1 MEAIRMWE
9 KTPSVIDEEP
19 VLEYYKSENKKS
31 DGTVIIFPG
40 GGYNHRAV
48 HEGEGYARYLNSI
61 GLDAFVCQY
70 RVWPHK
76 FPLQLLD
83 ARRAVRF
90 VRANA
95 EKFGINCDK
104 VAVMGSSAGGH
115 LSGLVSTNTDAI
127 EFEGVDEI
135 DKENPIP
142 NATILCYSLIH
153 HPDELEVSHQGCFS
167 TLMPENSDLTKVSPD
182 IMVTDSTPPAFI
194 WHTSGDPVVNVINA
208 YLYATALKRHNIPHE
223 MHIFA
228 KGGHGLGLADGWDYV
243 HQWAILLE
251 NWFKHMGW
259 LPEGD
264 KKWR

>member
-1 MEAIRMWE
+1 MITYKLWDQA
-9 KTPSVIDEEP
+9 PGLCYEEP
-19 VLEYYKSENKKS
+19 ILEYYPAENKLS
-31 DGTVIIFPG
+31 DAAVVILPG
-40 GGYNHRAV
+40 GGYSHRAP
-48 HEGEGYARYLNSI
+48 HEGEGYALYLNSI

-76 FPLQLLD
+76 FPLELLD
-83 ARRAVRF
+83 ARRAIRF

-95 EKFGINCDK
+95 EQFVIDPNK
-104 VAVMGSSAGGH
+104 VAIMGSSAGGH
-115 LSGLVSTNTDAI
+115 LSGLASTYTDAI
-127 EFEGVDEI
+127 EFEGIDEI
-135 DKENPIP
+135 DSQNPIP
-142 NATILCYSLIH
+142 NATILCYSVLH
-153 HPDELEVSHQGCFS
+153 HPDELEVSHYGCFAN
-167 TLMPENSDLTKVSPD
+167 LMPEDSDLSTVSPD
-182 IMVTDSTPPAFI
+182 VLVSDSTPPAFI

-228 KGGHGLGLADGWDYV
+228 KGGHGLGLADGWDYI